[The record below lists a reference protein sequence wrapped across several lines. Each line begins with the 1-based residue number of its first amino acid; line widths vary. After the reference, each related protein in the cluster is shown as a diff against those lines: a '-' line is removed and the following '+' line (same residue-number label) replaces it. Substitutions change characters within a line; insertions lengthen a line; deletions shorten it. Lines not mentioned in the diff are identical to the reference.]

1 MHNDGVEG
9 VEHYIMFF
17 DGDCVV
23 SQDLHDVPGNHGS
36 MLWGYQK
43 GSNSNGLR
51 LPQQAST
58 WSSLAQHC
66 NYRGA
71 HLRAGDSYNVI
82 NMYLAGKSKQ

>member
-1 MHNDGVEG
+1 MEWKGWNITSCSFMVI
-9 VEHYIMFF
+9 VSF
-17 DGDCVV
+17 
-23 SQDLHDVPGNHGS
+23 SQDLPDVPGNHGS

-58 WSSLAQHC
+58 WSPLAQHC

-71 HLRAGDSYNVI
+71 HLRAVDSYNVI
-82 NMYLAGKSKQ
+82 NTYLAGKSKQ